1 MGSIL
6 ERLAVGLESKY
17 RVEHELGRGGMA
29 TVYYAWDIRHDRP
42 VALKLLHPELAIT
55 VGPERF
61 QREIR
66 VAARLQHPHILTV
79 HDSGE
84 IPATGTS
91 PVLLWFTMPYVEG
104 ETLRDRLVRERQLQV
119 EDAVRMARES
129 ALALEYAHQH
139 GVVHRDI
146 KPENILVTQDGMTLV
161 ADFGIAQALHER
173 GEAITQSGLALGTPS
188 YMSPEQA
195 SGERGLDARTDIYSL
210 GCVLYEMLAGE
221 RPFSGPTPQV
231 VLARIMT
238 EPPRSVR
245 LIRSAVPPSL
255 DAVIARAMARTP
267 ADRFPTMAAF
277 ALALAPILST
287 PVGTPT
293 MQGLKAGRTSGSRAR
308 WQGVRRPLFA
318 MLALGF
324 ALGLGVLF
332 AWKRPH
338 AQSTALLA
346 VLPFDNQ
353 GEPADAYFAD
363 GISDEIRGRLASIP
377 GVEVIGRASSTG
389 YKGTAKDDKLIAEEL
404 GGARYLLRATVRW
417 DKTSRPNKVHVSP
430 ELVEVPRSGAPRIRW
445 QRVFDAKLTD
455 VFQVQADIANQVA
468 GELHLVLGD
477 SVAPHPADH
486 PTRNPAAYDA
496 YLRGEEASQ
505 GMSAMDLASLQRA
518 VSEYQRA
525 VALDSTFFEAWAHL
539 AQTHGLLY
547 MSTRSPEE
555 AQAAQLAAQ
564 RALALQPNR
573 AEGHLTLAEYFK
585 AVLADTSRALAEDS
599 AAAALAPGNPDLLT
613 TLAGDEWSVGRWD
626 EARGHYRKA
635 SRLDPRSLAAA
646 LRLGRAELW
655 TRHYPEAELAY
666 DQALTL
672 APANLAA
679 RQYRA
684 MVDLARGD
692 LAGARAVVRQ
702 APTAISP
709 ATVAAHFATF
719 YDLVWVLTVEQQDLL
734 LAAPA
739 AEFEGDQGARAL
751 VFAQIY
757 HLRGDL
763 NRARSYADSARVM
776 FEAQLKAAADDP
788 TLHTALGL
796 ALAYLD
802 RGMDAIREGSRGA
815 ALVPANKDASYH
827 RHQLAR
833 ILVLTGQLDPAAEA
847 LEELLRGPY
856 LLSPGWLRIDPNFAP
871 LKGNPRFQKLV
882 GRG

>member
-1 MGSIL
+1 
-6 ERLAVGLESKY
+6 
-17 RVEHELGRGGMA
+17 MA

-42 VALKLLHPELAIT
+42 VALKLLHPELAVT

-61 QREIR
+61 QREIK

-84 IPATGTS
+84 IPGTGNS

-146 KPENILVTQDGMTLV
+146 KPENILVTRDGTTLV
-161 ADFGIAQALHER
+161 ADFGIARAVHAE
-173 GEAITQSGLALGTPS
+173 GEEITQSGMALGTPS

-267 ADRFPTMAAF
+267 ADRFPTMAALAQ
-277 ALALAPILST
+277 ALSPILST
-287 PVGTPT
+287 PVETPT
-293 MQGLKAGRTSGSRAR
+293 MQGLKVRTGSRAR

-324 ALGLGVLF
+324 FLGLGVLF
-332 AWKRPH
+332 AWRRPH
-338 AQSTALLA
+338 GQAATLLA
-346 VLPFDNQ
+346 VLPFENQ
-353 GEPADAYFAD
+353 GEPADEYFSD
-363 GISDEIRGRLASIP
+363 GISDEVRGRLASLP
-377 GVEVIGRASSTG
+377 GVEVIGRSSSTG
-389 YKGTAKDDKLIAEEL
+389 YKRTTKDSKAIAEEL
-404 GGARYLLRATVRW
+404 GGARYLLTATVRW
-417 DKTSRPNKVHVSP
+417 DKSTRPNKVHVSP
-430 ELVEVPRSGAPRIRW
+430 ELVEIPRSGAPRIRW
-445 QRVFDAKLTD
+445 QHVFDAKLTD

-477 SVAPHPADH
+477 STAPRPADH
-486 PTRNPAAYDA
+486 PTGNPAAYDA

-518 VSEYQRA
+518 ITEYERA

-547 MSTRSPEE
+547 MSTRSPAE
-555 AQAAQLAAQ
+555 AQAAQVAAQ

-573 AEGHLTLAEYFK
+573 AEGHQTLAEYFK

-599 AAAALAPGNPDLLT
+599 AAAALAPGNSDLLT
-613 TLAGDEWSVGRWD
+613 TLANDEWSVGRWD
-626 EARGHYRKA
+626 AAREHYRKA
-635 SRLDPRSLAAA
+635 ARLDPRSVTTT
-646 LRLGRAELW
+646 LRQGRAELW
-655 TRHYPEAELAY
+655 TRHYPEAEQAY
-666 DQALTL
+666 DHGLSL

-679 RQYRA
+679 REYRA

-692 LAGARAVVRQ
+692 LAGARAIVRQ
-702 APTAISP
+702 TPDAVSP
-709 ATVAAHFATF
+709 ASLATYFATV
-719 YDLVWVLTVEQQDLL
+719 YDLVWVLTPEEQDRM

-739 AEFEGDQGARAL
+739 AEFEGDLGARAL
-751 VFAQIY
+751 VFTQIY
-757 HLRGDL
+757 HLRGDSV
-763 NRARSYADSARVM
+763 RARSYADSARGLIQ
-776 FEAQLKAAADDP
+776 AQLNVTPDDP
-788 TLHTALGL
+788 ALHTALGL
-796 ALAYLD
+796 ALAYLG
-802 RGMDAIREGSRGA
+802 RGIDAIREGSRGA
-815 ALVPANKDASYH
+815 ALVPSNKDASYH

-833 ILVLTGQLDPAAEA
+833 ILVLTGQLDPAVES
-847 LEELLRGPY
+847 LEELLRSPY

-882 GRG
+882 NGA